1 VIDATD
7 LRTLDNVARLIDP
20 VIVTHAFDNDLLEQA
35 RPSPLAL
42 KRRPRLRRL
51 VPDAQLLRRRA
62 AGQPLRAL
70 ASDYNVA
77 HTTLSRYFA
86 RPKQQLRQTLQ
97 QLRKQQRAVAGRR
110 SPLRQDQ

>member
-1 VIDATD
+1 LTISCGCSSP
-7 LRTLDNVARLIDP
+7 ARAAVGGIGRDCFRQAKLG
-20 VIVTHAFDNDLLEQA
+20 AFEQA

-51 VPDAQLLRRRA
+51 VPDTQLLRRRA
-62 AGQPLRAL
+62 AGQPVRAL

-86 RPKQQLRQTLQ
+86 RPEVKQ
-97 QLRKQQRAVAGRR
+97 
-110 SPLRQDQ
+110 